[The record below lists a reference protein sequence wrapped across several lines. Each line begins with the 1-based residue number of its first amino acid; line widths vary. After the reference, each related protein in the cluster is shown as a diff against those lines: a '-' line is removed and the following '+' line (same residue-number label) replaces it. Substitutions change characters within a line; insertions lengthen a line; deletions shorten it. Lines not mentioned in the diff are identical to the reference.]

1 MVGFNGRCGELVD
14 NLQPVLVV
22 FSPATWPKQSQG

>member
-22 FSPATWPKQSQG
+22 FSSATWPKQSQG